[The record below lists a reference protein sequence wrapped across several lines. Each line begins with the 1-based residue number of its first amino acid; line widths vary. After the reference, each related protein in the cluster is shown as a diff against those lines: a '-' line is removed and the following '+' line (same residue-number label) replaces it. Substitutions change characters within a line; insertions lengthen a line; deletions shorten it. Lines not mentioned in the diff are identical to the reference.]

1 MNSQI
6 AMISVS
12 SPLSLDAVRARFD
25 SLLRDADANTNA
37 ATAPQSPDLD
47 AIWNAFTR
55 FAGVEV
61 ACDEESLFFECGP
74 SSLDESRFYVNFT
87 RTFFGR
93 DAGNHFWSSEL
104 NCDFLFENTPDLEEL
119 GTTIEAEE
127 FGDDAGERARF
138 FEKVGAQH
146 ALWHALQGRQSLSST
161 IYFGES

>member
-1 MNSQI
+1 MNSV
-6 AMISVS
+6 VS
-12 SPLSLDAVRARFD
+12 SSPIALDAVRARFD
-25 SLLRDADANTNA
+25 ALLHDA
-37 ATAPQSPDLD
+37 ATAPQSPDLN
-47 AIWNAFTR
+47 AVWRAFTE
-55 FAGVEV
+55 FASVKV

-104 NCDFLFENTPDLEEL
+104 NCDFLFESNEDLEVL

-127 FGDDAGERARF
+127 FGDDAGERDEF
-138 FEKVGAQH
+138 FAKVNAQKL
-146 ALWHALQGRQSLSST
+146 LWQALQGRDSLATT